1 MRICTL
7 LPSATE
13 ICYALG
19 LGDSVLGVTH
29 ECDFPSEAR
38 SKRVVVTSRLPHTTD
53 SAEIDRL
60 VTEFTARGESVYRV
74 DAEALRELDPD
85 LIITQDLCHV
95 CAASPDD
102 LAAAL
107 STLPRMPKV
116 LSLNPHRLSDVWDN
130 VISVGAATKTE
141 KTAESLVEYLK
152 DRVAS
157 VERVVQPFI
166 ATHARP
172 RIACLE
178 WLNPV
183 FNAGHWVPEMVAL
196 AGGEDV
202 LAHAGQPSVRMEWQ
216 QVFAAHPEVILISP
230 CGYDLAAATKEFSH
244 LQLPNGWNDLPAVK
258 HGRVYVT
265 NANSYLSRPGPR
277 LAEGVAI
284 LAKAL
289 HPDLDL
295 RIPDGS
301 LMAVGRAS
309 GVLA

>member
-29 ECDFPSEAR
+29 ECDFPPEAR
-38 SKRVVVTSRLPHTTD
+38 GKRVVVTSRLPHTTD

-116 LSLNPHRLSDVWDN
+116 LSLNPHTLSDVWDN
-130 VISVGAATKTE
+130 VISVGAATQTE
-141 KTAESLVEYLK
+141 KNAESLVEYLK

-157 VERVVQPFI
+157 VQRAVEPFI

-183 FNAGHWVPEMVAL
+183 FNAGHWVPEMVVI

-216 QVFAAHPEVILISP
+216 QVFAAQPEVILISP

-244 LQLPNGWNDLPAVK
+244 LELPNGWNDLPAVK

-265 NANSYLSRPGPR
+265 DANSYLSRPGPR

-284 LAKAL
+284 LAKAM

>member
-29 ECDFPSEAR
+29 ECDFPPEAR
-38 SKRVVVTSRLPHTTD
+38 QKRVVVTSRLPHTTD

-60 VTEFTARGESVYRV
+60 VTEFTSRGESVYRV
-74 DAEALRELDPD
+74 DAEALREIDPD

-107 STLPRMPKV
+107 SSLPRMPKV
-116 LSLNPHRLSDVWDN
+116 LSLNAHTLDEVWADV
-130 VISVGAATKTE
+130 IAVGAANNRE
-141 KTAESLVEYLK
+141 KPAANLVEYLK

-157 VERVVQPFI
+157 VQRAVQPFI
-166 ATHARP
+166 ATRARP

-202 LAHAGQPSVRMEWQ
+202 LAHAGKPSVRMEWQ
-216 QVFAAHPEVILISP
+216 QVFDARPDVILISP
-230 CGYDLAAATKEFSH
+230 CGYDLKKATDEFSH
-244 LQLPNGWNDLPAVK
+244 MQLPNGWNDLPAVK
-258 HGRVYVT
+258 SGRVYVT
-265 NANSYLSRPGPR
+265 DANSYLSRPGPR

-289 HPDLDL
+289 HPDLEL
-295 RIPDGS
+295 QIPEGS
-301 LMAVGRAS
+301 LMAIGRAS
-309 GVLA
+309 GVFA

>member
-29 ECDFPSEAR
+29 ECDFPQEAR
-38 SKRVVVTSRLPHTTD
+38 AKRVVVTSRLPHTTD

-60 VTEFTARGESVYRV
+60 VTEFTSRGESVYRV
-74 DAEALRELDPD
+74 DADALREIDPD

-116 LSLNPHRLSDVWDN
+116 LSLNPHTLSDVWDN
-130 VISVGAATKTE
+130 VISVGVATNTGKA
-141 KTAESLVEYLK
+141 AESLVEYLK

-157 VERVVQPFI
+157 VERAAKAFL
-166 ATHARP
+166 ATHPRP

-183 FNAGHWVPEMVAL
+183 FNAGHWVPEMVVL

-216 QVFAAHPEVILISP
+216 QVLDAKPDVILISP
-230 CGYDLAAATKEFSH
+230 CGYDLARATKEFSQ

-265 NANSYLSRPGPR
+265 DANSYLSRPGPR

-284 LAKAL
+284 LAKAM

-301 LMAVGRAS
+301 LMAVGRVS

>member
-19 LGDSVLGVTH
+19 LGDSVVGVTH

-107 STLPRMPKV
+107 SALPRMPEV
-116 LSLNPHRLSDVWDN
+116 LSLNPHVLADVWDN
-130 VISVGAATKTE
+130 IISVGAATGRTE
-141 KTAESLVEYLK
+141 IAERLVEELTR
-152 DRVAS
+152 RVDS
-157 VERVVQPFI
+157 VRRAVQPYVENQK
-166 ATHARP
+166 RP
-172 RIACLE
+172 RVACLE

-183 FNAGHWVPEMVAL
+183 FNAGHWVPEMVAI

-202 LAHAGQPSVRMEWQ
+202 LASVGKPSIRLEWKRILDAQPDL
-216 QVFAAHPEVILISP
+216 ILISP
-230 CGYDLAAATKEFSH
+230 CGYELARAKDEFAGLS
-244 LQLPNGWNDLPAVK
+244 LPQGWSELPAVK
-258 HGRVYVT
+258 NGCVFVT
-265 NANSYLSRPGPR
+265 DANSYFSRPGPR

-289 HPDLDL
+289 HPALDL
-295 RIPDGS
+295 SIPEGS
-301 LMAVGRAS
+301 LAKANCAS
-309 GVLA
+309 GVAV

>member
-19 LGDSVLGVTH
+19 LGDSVVGVTH
-29 ECDFPSEAR
+29 ECDFPPEAR
-38 SKRVVVTSRLPHTTD
+38 GKRVVVTSRLPHTTD

-107 STLPRMPKV
+107 STLPRVPKV
-116 LSLNPHRLSDVWDN
+116 LSLNPHTLSDVWEN
-130 VISVGAATKTE
+130 VITVGAATGRE
-141 KTAESLVEYLK
+141 KAAESLVEYLK

-157 VERVVQPFI
+157 VERAVRPFI
-166 ATHARP
+166 ASRVRP

-178 WLNPV
+178 WLNPI

-202 LAHAGQPSVRMEWQ
+202 LAHAGKPSVRMEWQ
-216 QVFAAHPEVILISP
+216 QVLDAAPDVILISP
-230 CGYDLAAATKEFSH
+230 CGYDLARAMEEFSH

-258 HGRVYVT
+258 QGRVYVT
-265 NANSYLSRPGPR
+265 DANSYLSRPGPR

-289 HPDLDL
+289 HPDLDMN
-295 RIPDGS
+295 IPEGS
-301 LMAVGRAS
+301 LMAVGRVS

>member
-29 ECDFPSEAR
+29 ECDFPPEAR

-74 DAEALRELDPD
+74 DADALLELDPD

-116 LSLNPHRLSDVWDN
+116 LSLNPHTLSDVWEN
-130 VISVGAATKTE
+130 VISVGAATNTE
-141 KTAESLVEYLK
+141 TAARNLVEYLK

-157 VERVVQPFI
+157 VERTVRPFI
-166 ATHARP
+166 AAHPRP
-172 RIACLE
+172 RMACLE

-183 FNAGHWVPEMVAL
+183 FNAGHWVPEMVAI

-216 QVFAAHPEVILISP
+216 QVFAAQPEVILISP

-258 HGRVYVT
+258 HGRVFVT
-265 NANSYLSRPGPR
+265 DANSYLSRPGPR

-284 LAKAL
+284 LARAL

-301 LMAVGRAS
+301 LMAVGRVS

>member
-29 ECDFPSEAR
+29 ECDFPPEAR
-38 SKRVVVTSRLPHTTD
+38 LKRVVVTSRLPHTTD

-60 VTEFTARGESVYRV
+60 VTEFTSRGESVYRV
-74 DAEALRELDPD
+74 DAEALREIDPD

-107 STLPRMPKV
+107 SSLPRMPKV
-116 LSLNPHRLSDVWDN
+116 LSLNAHTLDEVWADV
-130 VISVGAATKTE
+130 IAVGAANNRE
-141 KTAESLVEYLK
+141 KPAANLVEYLK

-157 VERVVQPFI
+157 VQRAVQPFI
-166 ATHARP
+166 ATRARP

-202 LAHAGQPSVRMEWQ
+202 LAHVGKPSVRMEWQ
-216 QVFAAHPEVILISP
+216 QVFDARPDVILISP
-230 CGYDLAAATKEFSH
+230 CGYDLKKATDEFSH
-244 LQLPNGWNDLPAVK
+244 MQLPNGWNDLPAVK
-258 HGRVYVT
+258 SGRVYVT
-265 NANSYLSRPGPR
+265 DANSYLSRPGPR

-289 HPDLDL
+289 HPDLEL
-295 RIPDGS
+295 QIPEGS
-301 LMAVGRAS
+301 LMAIGRAS
-309 GVLA
+309 GVFA

>member
-19 LGDSVLGVTH
+19 LGDSVFGVTH
-29 ECDFPSEAR
+29 ECDFPPEAR
-38 SKRVVVTSRLPHTTD
+38 SKRVVVTSRLPPAAD
-53 SAEIDRL
+53 SAEVDRL
-60 VTEFTARGESVYRV
+60 VSEFTARGESIYRV
-74 DAEALRELDPD
+74 DAEALREIDPD

-107 STLPRMPKV
+107 STLPRTPRV
-116 LSLNPHRLSDVWDN
+116 LSLNPHTLTDVWDD
-130 VISVGAATKTE
+130 VLSVGAATGRQNAAE
-141 KTAESLVEYLK
+141 KLVEYLK

-157 VERVVQPFI
+157 VQRAVQPFI
-166 ATHARP
+166 EKRKRP

-183 FNAGHWVPEMVAL
+183 FNAGHWVPEMVAI

-202 LAHAGQPSVRMEWQ
+202 LAHVGTPSIRIEWQ
-216 QVFAAHPEVILISP
+216 RVLDAQPDVIMISP
-230 CGYDLAAATKEFSH
+230 CGYDLARAMQEFSH
-244 LQLPNGWNDLPAVK
+244 LQLPEGWNDLPAVK
-258 HGRVYVT
+258 SARVFVT
-265 NANSYLSRPGPR
+265 DANSYLSRPGPR

-289 HPDLDL
+289 HPDLELD
-295 RIPDGS
+295 IPEGS
-301 LMAVGRAS
+301 LMSVGRAS
-309 GVLA
+309 GVTA

>member
-38 SKRVVVTSRLPHTTD
+38 TKRVVVTSRLPPTAD
-53 SAEIDRL
+53 SVEVDRL
-60 VTEFTARGESVYRV
+60 VNEFTMRGESIYRV
-74 DAEALRELDPD
+74 DAEALREIDPD

-95 CAASPDD
+95 CAASHDD

-107 STLPRMPKV
+107 STLPRAPRV
-116 LSLNPHRLSDVWDN
+116 LSLNPHTLADVWDD
-130 VISVGAATKTE
+130 VLSIGAATGCEQPAE
-141 KTAESLVEYLK
+141 KLVEYLK

-157 VERVVQPFI
+157 VQRAVQPFI
-166 ATHARP
+166 EKHKRP

-183 FNAGHWVPEMVAL
+183 FNAGHWVPEMVAI

-202 LAHAGQPSVRMEWQ
+202 LAHVGTPSIRVEWQ
-216 QVFAAHPEVILISP
+216 QVFDAQPDVIMISP
-230 CGYDLAAATKEFSH
+230 CGYDLARAMDEFSR
-244 LQLPNGWNDLPAVK
+244 LQLPEGWNDLPAVRSA
-258 HGRVYVT
+258 RVFVT
-265 NANSYLSRPGPR
+265 DANSYLSRPGPR

-284 LAKAL
+284 LAKSL
-289 HPDLDL
+289 HPDLEL
-295 RIPDGS
+295 AIPEGS
-301 LMAVGRAS
+301 LISLGRAS
-309 GVLA
+309 GVTA

>member
-13 ICYALG
+13 VCFALG
-19 LGDSVLGVTH
+19 LGDSVCGVTH
-29 ECDFPSEAR
+29 ECDFPAQAR
-38 SKRVVVTSRLPHTTD
+38 EKRVVVTSRLPHTAD

-60 VTEFTARGESVYRV
+60 VTEFTSRGESIYRV
-74 DAEALRELDPD
+74 DADALREIDPD

-107 STLPRMPKV
+107 SILPRAPKV
-116 LSLNPHRLSDVWDN
+116 LSQNPHCLADVWND
-130 VISVGAATKTE
+130 IRAVGAATNRVK
-141 KTAESLVEYLK
+141 AADSLVEYLT

-157 VERVVQPFI
+157 VQRAVAPII
-166 ATHARP
+166 AKHPRP

-183 FNAGHWVPEMVAL
+183 FNAGHWVPEMIAI

-202 LAHAGQPSVRMEWQ
+202 LSHAGQPSVRVEWQ
-216 QVFAAHPEVILISP
+216 QVIAAKPDVIMISP
-230 CGYDLAAATKEFSH
+230 CGYDLARAMEEFSH
-244 LQLPNGWNDLPAVK
+244 LPLPEGWNDLPAVK
-258 HGRVYVT
+258 HARVFVT
-265 NANSYLSRPGPR
+265 DANSYLSRPGPR

-289 HPDLDL
+289 HPHLEL
-295 RIPDGS
+295 SIPKDS
-301 LMAVGRAS
+301 LMAVGRVS